1 MQLGTTTDLNGTYII
16 YNVPKGKHTLKI
28 KFIGYNEISKNINVS
43 ENKTYQFNGILEE
56 NREVLDQVIVV
67 GYGTQVEKLVSSSV
81 VKISGD
87 DINNSTNNNFTS
99 TLQGK
104 ASGVQITTDN
114 GMAGSSTSIRIR
126 GVNTLSGGAEP
137 LYIIDGIPLQNNDI
151 SESSRFGYNTNP
163 LSMINPRDI
172 ENITILKDASSTAI
186 YGARGANGVI
196 LITTKKGKANK
207 S

>member
-1 MQLGTTTDLNGTYII
+1 MKHIQYYLFLIILSINSNLIGQTIQGTVKYLDGTYAIGANIIIEELQLGTTTDLNGTYII

-81 VKISGD
+81 VKISAD
-87 DINNSTNNNFTS
+87 DINNSINNNFTS

-114 GMAGSSTSIRIR
+114 GMAWIF
-126 GVNTLSGGAEP
+126 
-137 LYIIDGIPLQNNDI
+137 Y
-151 SESSRFGYNTNP
+151 FH
-163 LSMINPRDI
+163 
-172 ENITILKDASSTAI
+172 
-186 YGARGANGVI
+186 
-196 LITTKKGKANK
+196 
-207 S
+207 

>member
-1 MQLGTTTDLNGTYII
+1 MFKSLL
-16 YNVPKGKHTLKI
+16 
-28 KFIGYNEISKNINVS
+28 
-43 ENKTYQFNGILEE
+43 
-56 NREVLDQVIVV
+56 
-67 GYGTQVEKLVSSSV
+67 
-81 VKISGD
+81 
-87 DINNSTNNNFTS
+87 
-99 TLQGK
+99 
-104 ASGVQITTDN
+104 ITEW
-114 GMAGSSTSIRIR
+114 AGSSTSIRIR
-126 GVNTLSGGAEP
+126 GVNTLSGGMDT

-207 S
+207 SSLKSTIKLVCLLKQID